1 MGCVSASGAGIVT
14 EADGACQA
22 CRSAGWSPTRRRRR
36 SLGRVM
42 LSPAEHPEPSA
53 QTRVQRS
60 SIDVI
65 ASALEP
71 VLPDFGR
78 LSSPDGAV
86 TLMLCDVQDAEEI
99 AQRLGP
105 DQWTELLR
113 DHHALVRQVVDHHDG
128 QLATV
133 QDDGFMAYF
142 NSAHGALH
150 CAIELQRTFSA
161 GSESGMAL
169 RMGLHSGFVI
179 ANPDQLLGR
188 NVVLA
193 ARIAD
198 KAAGGEILV
207 SSTLKEYTEGDPRF
221 QFELRG
227 EFHFKGMLGEHV
239 IYAVR
244 SQPYAV
250 RSQPDAAG

>member
-1 MGCVSASGAGIVT
+1 
-14 EADGACQA
+14 
-22 CRSAGWSPTRRRRR
+22 
-36 SLGRVM
+36 M
-42 LSPAEHPEPSA
+42 LSWAEHPERSA
-53 QTRVQRS
+53 ETRVQRS

-71 VLPDFGR
+71 VLPDLGR
-78 LSSPDGAV
+78 LSSPDGAL
-86 TLMLCDVQDAEEI
+86 TLMLCDVYDAEDI
-99 AQRLGP
+99 AERLGP
-105 DQWTELLR
+105 DRWAELLR
-113 DHHALVRQVVDHHDG
+113 DHHTLVRQVVGHHDG
-128 QLATV
+128 EIATV
-133 QDDGFMAYF
+133 RGDGFIAYF
-142 NSAHGALH
+142 NSAHAGLH
-150 CAIELQRTFSA
+150 CAIELQRTFSS
-161 GSESGMAL
+161 GSDTGMAL

-221 QFELRG
+221 RFEPRG

-244 SQPYAV
+244 SQP
-250 RSQPDAAG
+250 DAAA